1 MTAVATG
8 SLRGGDATVFYPVMR
23 FVTAREQEVRFQ
35 VREGSQDPSRY
46 GVVTRS
52 GVLYDPAN
60 PRNARLDT
68 WVSRRGD
75 SLTMVAIG
83 LGLVVLGAVGLWLLR
98 SSGRTAGRAAQQN
111 RPAQDAE
118 GRAAG
123 GHHAT
128 SIITGAKI
136 VGVAS
141 GRDLCP
147 RAHDGACRSDIVGR
161 VVLPAPRP
169 TAFSCRRQRPCPPR
183 ALAGVT
189 GGHQRS
195 TRR

>member
-1 MTAVATG
+1 MTAIATG
-8 SLRGGDATVFYPVMR
+8 SLRGGDAIVFYPVMR

-35 VREGSQDPSRY
+35 VREGNQDPSRY

-52 GVLYDPAN
+52 GSC
-60 PRNARLDT
+60 T
-68 WVSRRGD
+68 TRRTRETPGWTRG
-75 SLTMVAIG
+75 SVGGATCLTMVVG
-83 LGLVVLGAVGLWLLR
+83 PGLVVLPNGACGCFDRRGEPLDVQRSRTGLRRTLR
-98 SSGRTAGRAAQQN
+98 
-111 RPAQDAE
+111 AE
-118 GRAAG
+118 RLV

-161 VVLPAPRP
+161 VVLPAPG
-169 TAFSCRRQRPCPPR
+169 QRPSLVDASGR
-183 ALAGVT
+183 ALRVP
-189 GGHQRS
+189 
-195 TRR
+195 